1 MTDIIDATTG
11 TTRTPDSTLE
21 VTESTTHRRAMIRK
35 LALGG
40 AGAAVGAVALSERA
54 SAGDSAGTATGG
66 TAVELGLI
74 DNTSN
79 APTGIQ
85 QSGALTDYSAFT
97 VWEDDPKTIGT
108 NVFPGA
114 VGGYGSDVIANG
126 VHGSTVSPAGFGVV
140 AANAAPAAD
149 STATPVPEAPAALAV
164 ASANGPQIKFVSLG
178 TPVVGPT
185 PGTHVPGEMYVDKDG
200 TLWFTV
206 PVPAVAPSTTAGVR
220 FVKLA
225 GTPTA
230 GSLHT
235 LPFPVRVSDS
245 RLGTNPVKPAA
256 NSVTNVDLTK
266 KVDASASGL
275 PAGAK
280 AALLNLTIANS
291 DNKGFF
297 SVAAAG
303 VTTPAA
309 ALFSNGNWTQAGT
322 NLGTSVTTAISADG
336 KITITLGPEG
346 GTHLIVDVVG
356 YYL

>member
-1 MTDIIDATTG
+1 MTDIIDDTIKSN
-11 TTRTPDSTLE
+11 P
-21 VTESTTHRRAMIRK
+21 ESVDNQPAEQATHRRAIIRK
-35 LALGG
+35 LAIGG
-40 AGAAVGAVALSERA
+40 AGAAVGAVALSERV
-54 SAGDSAGTATGG
+54 SAGDSAGTAIDGN
-66 TAVELGLI
+66 AVELGDLA
-74 DNTSN
+74 NTS
-79 APTGIQ
+79 ASPTGIQ

-97 VWEDDPKTIGT
+97 VWEDDPTTIGT

-149 STATPVPEAPAALAV
+149 TTATPVPDAPAALLV
-164 ASANGPQIKFVSLG
+164 ATANGPQIKFITLG
-178 TPVVGPT
+178 EGVVGPT
-185 PGTHVPGEMYVDKDG
+185 PGTHVPGELYVDADG

-206 PVPAVAPSTTAGVR
+206 PVPAVPPATKDGVR
-220 FVKLA
+220 FIKLA
-225 GTPTA
+225 GTPTTGA
-230 GSLHT
+230 LHT

-245 RLGTNPVKPAA
+245 RLGTNPVKPKAS
-256 NSVTNVDLTK
+256 SVTTVDLTK
-266 KVDASASGL
+266 KVNGTPSGL
-275 PAGAK
+275 PAGAT

-303 VTTPAA
+303 VTTPPAE
-309 ALFSNGNWTQAGT
+309 LFSNGNWTQAGT
-322 NLGTSVTTAISADG
+322 NLGTSVTTAISADA

>member
-1 MTDIIDATTG
+1 MTQIDDTTSE
-11 TTRTPDSTLE
+11 TVEPTAPEHD
-21 VTESTTHRRAMIRK
+21 RRAMLRK
-35 LALGG
+35 VAIGG
-40 AGAAVGAVALSERA
+40 AGAAIAVTALGKTAEAADGDPINAGETTASTVPTQLTNDPAAAVTAGPSSFSVSNAAVGA
-54 SAGDSAGTATGG
+54 TA
-66 TAVELGLI
+66 
-74 DNTSN
+74 
-79 APTGIQ
+79 P
-85 QSGALTDYSAFT
+85 
-97 VWEDDPKTIGT
+97 
-108 NVFPGA
+108 FPA
-114 VGGYGSDVIANG
+114 NVGGYGNAKVANG
-126 VHGSTVSPAGFGVV
+126 LHGSTSQAGGFGVV
-140 AANAAPAAD
+140 AANTAPAVD
-149 STATPVPEAPAALAV
+149 ETTTPVPNAPAALAV
-164 ASANGPQIKFVSLG
+164 ASANGPQIKFVALG
-178 TPVVGPT
+178 EGVVGPT
-185 PGTHVPGEMYVDKDG
+185 AGTHVPGELYVDKDG

-206 PVPAVAPSTTAGVR
+206 PVPAVAPATTPGVR
-220 FVKLA
+220 FIKLA

-256 NSVTNVDLTK
+256 NSINTVDLTK
-266 KVDASASGL
+266 KVDATASGL
-275 PAGAK
+275 PAGAT

-322 NLGTSVTTAISADG
+322 NLGTSVTTAISSDG